1 MNVYILAAISIIDSI
16 IISTTAAYI
25 VYRNNSKAISELQTH
40 QNQLVERNNI
50 LDDGLSKLESA
61 FNIKSRPQYVVSP
74 EHGICSKCHRTVA
87 RFYLNGG
94 SIVCAN
100 CDPEGFKGN
109 E

>member
-1 MNVYILAAISIIDSI
+1 MIINSI
-16 IISTTAAYI
+16 IISTISAYV
-25 VYRNNSKAISELQTH
+25 VYRNNSKSISELQTH
-40 QNQLVERNNI
+40 QDQLVERDNI
-50 LDDGLSKLESA
+50 LNEGLSKLESA
-61 FNIKSRPQYVVSP
+61 FNTKSCPQYVVSP
-74 EHGICSKCHRTVA
+74 EHGICSKCYRTVA